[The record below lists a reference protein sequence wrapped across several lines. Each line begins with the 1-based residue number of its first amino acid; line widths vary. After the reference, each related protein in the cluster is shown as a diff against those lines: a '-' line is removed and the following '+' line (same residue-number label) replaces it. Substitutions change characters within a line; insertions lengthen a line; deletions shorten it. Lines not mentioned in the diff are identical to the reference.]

1 MCTIKMTF
9 QVPDSKHIDVE
20 ALKTQ
25 VNNFV
30 GYLISVPGIV
40 WQESNEKDEEGLD
53 ASPELLGRLAK
64 ARQEIREGNCV
75 TLRSKDEIDA
85 YFDSL

>member
-1 MCTIKMTF
+1 MCTISMTF
-9 QVPDSKHIDVE
+9 DVPESKHIDIE

-40 WQESNEKDEEGLD
+40 WQQTKEEEGWE
-53 ASPELLGRLAK
+53 ATPELLARLDK
-64 ARQEIREGNCV
+64 AREEVDKGNCTV
-75 TLRSKDEIDA
+75 LKSKEEINA
-85 YFDSL
+85 FLESL